1 MDSQR
6 GQLRLC
12 PRPLAADPPPDAAVA
27 VHRGGRVAVAAVR
40 RRSRRRRGGGG
51 GGLFGPLGEGVPAGV
66 LLHQQTGE
74 PLLLLQLRQAPEN
87 YFM

>member
-12 PRPLAADPPPDAAVA
+12 PRPLAADSPPDAAVA
-27 VHRGGRVAVAAVR
+27 AHGGGRVAVAAVR
-40 RRSRRRRGGGG
+40 RRSRRRRGG